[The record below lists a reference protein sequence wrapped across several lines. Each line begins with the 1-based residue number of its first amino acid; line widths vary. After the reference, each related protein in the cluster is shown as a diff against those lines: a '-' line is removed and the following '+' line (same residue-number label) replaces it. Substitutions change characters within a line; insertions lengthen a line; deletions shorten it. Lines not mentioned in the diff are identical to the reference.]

1 MMDWLAVII
10 VGGIIGWLAGILMEA
25 GGQQDILLNIIM
37 GIIGSIFGRWL
48 FADVLGIGAA
58 YSAGAFNLPGLLF
71 GALGAAILIAT
82 IKVSR
87 MLD

>member
-1 MMDWLAVII
+1 MDWLAVIV
-10 VGGIIGWLAGILMEA
+10 VGGVIGWLASLLMKTDA
-25 GGQQDILLNIIM
+25 QQGILLNIII

-71 GALGAAILIAT
+71 GVLGAAILIA
-82 IKVSR
+82 ILKVLR
-87 MLD
+87 LLG